1 MRDGQLARHLEKA
14 SRAYRTGWC
23 GQSSGR
29 PTHQEAVC
37 VGRSISG
44 TTRMPRSRAYSTTRR
59 MSALESAHTHGQAA
73 WLAQPCVFR
82 RLDEERRIG
91 RPRPNPVQ
99 TQVIRPVPSLFTLL
113 RPYLAHFLPVFF
125 PFFARFHR
133 LAKTVPT
140 SPKPEPWAKKQS
152 CTPSH
157 LLDRISPIFT
167 PFFLDFCA
175 SSPSCRDGSNEPQ
188 AGTQGQET
196 AGKMAKTREL
206 GPSFDTPGAN
216 QRINWRRRLRAGLA
230 PRGQPAQLD
239 RLAQLRPGASAAGHG
254 SRLLQ
259 SVAAARGRH
268 GGRDVPA
275 PNGT

>member
-1 MRDGQLARHLEKA
+1 MIHGSGQPV
-14 SRAYRTGWC
+14 YR
-23 GQSSGR
+23 
-29 PTHQEAVC
+29 E
-37 VGRSISG
+37 
-44 TTRMPRSRAYSTTRR
+44 
-59 MSALESAHTHGQAA
+59 
-73 WLAQPCVFR
+73 
-82 RLDEERRIG
+82 
-91 RPRPNPVQ
+91 
-99 TQVIRPVPSLFTLL
+99 QVIPPFLSLFTRF
-113 RPYLAHFLPVFF
+113 RPYLGHFF
-125 PFFARFHR
+125 PFF
-133 LAKTVPT
+133 LV
-140 SPKPEPWAKKQS
+140 
-152 CTPSH
+152 
-157 LLDRISPIFT
+157 
-167 PFFLDFCA
+167 FCA
-175 SSPSCRDGSNEPQ
+175 FSPPRRDGSNEPQ